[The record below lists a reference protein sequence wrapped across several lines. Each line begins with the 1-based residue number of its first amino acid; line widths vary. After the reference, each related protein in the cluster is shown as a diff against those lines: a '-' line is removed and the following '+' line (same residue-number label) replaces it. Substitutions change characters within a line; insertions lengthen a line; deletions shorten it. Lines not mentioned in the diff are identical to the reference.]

1 MPWVINTNLKS
12 SKQLKYFRFDQ
23 SQIKRFWFEKK
34 DFVSTLNFR
43 LSYFCEY
50 AKWAINKT

>member
-1 MPWVINTNLKS
+1 MHWVINTNLKS

-34 DFVSTLNFR
+34 KDFVSTLNFR

-50 AKWAINKT
+50 AKWVIN